1 MNMPK
6 ETHSHNPEKI
16 EAMKNYS
23 ITFYG
28 NKYRVGP
35 YVYGSLEEAINYAE
49 ANGEEIASYKVA
61 DELSKKLERQK
72 SKIIL
77 TTETNPQG
85 MEIAERIEIITS
97 ECVYGMNIFRD
108 IFSTIRD
115 VVGGRSRATQNVLRD
130 ARKTCLSELKEE
142 AVAVGAD
149 AVIGVDLDYS
159 EISGGGGGMLF
170 LVASGTAVK
179 LKSSKE

>member
-1 MNMPK
+1 MPK
-6 ETHSHNPEKI
+6 ETHSHNFEQI
-16 EAMKNYS
+16 EAIEH
-23 ITFYG
+23 ITFDG
-28 NKYRVGP
+28 KKYRVGP
-35 YVYGSLEEAINYAE
+35 YVYGSLDDAINYVE
-49 ANGEEIASYKVA
+49 ANGAEIASYKVA
-61 DELSKKLERQK
+61 DGLNEKLERQK

-97 ECVYGMNIFRD
+97 ECVFGMNIFRD
-108 IFSTIRD
+108 FFAGIRD
-115 VVGGRSRATQNVLRD
+115 IVGGRSKATQNVLRD

-159 EISGGGGGMLF
+159 EISGGGKSGMLF